1 MLKFK
6 TIVIALFALG
16 GAVGAVATI
25 PSLLDF
31 LFEFVKSTSTAP
43 KSQNQS
49 SIQIERKAYRRLDF
63 PSEALARKAWDDVR
77 EKRSTFD
84 ELCSSRSAKCEDV
97 QFSRN
102 ALTRAE
108 LEPLLKLTRP
118 GDVVVVDEDIDQPGA
133 SLFEYRAL
141 LKAPLQG
148 SSDETPNGYPGS
160 RQPLIL
166 MALALMGAMFG
177 GGLGNLVVKTSE
189 RGAERWGQMET
200 GDRVNLFLGT
210 VVGIIGSL
218 PFLIAFGNLGPAVA
232 SLLTLGLTLGFSALS
247 VYALNSMEEVLPWK
261 KGEIRG
267 RRSGIKVLDTNVLI
281 DGRIYDLVRTGFLEG
296 EIYVPKFV
304 LKELQHIADSA
315 DALRRQRGR
324 RGLEVLKHLSAE
336 HPVEVGTHD
345 RFASDESEDVDS
357 RLVRLAMA
365 LGADLVSNDYN
376 LNRVAGIQDVRVLN
390 INDLALSLRPTILP
404 GEVLELQ
411 IIREGS
417 QQGQGVGY
425 LDDGTMIVVENG
437 REHIGE
443 TIDVTVTQVIQT
455 ERGKLIFG
463 SYGGNEFRRSNTNRR

>member
-6 TIVIALFALG
+6 TVVIGLFALS
-16 GAVGAVATI
+16 GAIGAVATI

-31 LFEFVKSTSTAP
+31 LFETVKSSSTAP
-43 KSQNQS
+43 RSQTPAGLS
-49 SIQIERKAYRRLDF
+49 IERKSYRKITFADETGAQKALDDI
-63 PSEALARKAWDDVR
+63 KQ
-77 EKRSTFD
+77 KKTTFAD
-84 ELCSSRSAKCEDV
+84 LCAANSSKCEEV
-97 QFSRN
+97 QFSHN
-102 ALTRAE
+102 ALSRAE
-108 LEPLLKLTRP
+108 LKPLLKLNKT
-118 GDVVVVDEDIDQPGA
+118 GEIVLIDEDPSNAYTAIYEFQRLLNAPQP
-133 SLFEYRAL
+133 
-141 LKAPLQG
+141 K
-148 SSDETPNGYPGS
+148 SSDESPNGYPGS

-177 GGLGNLVVKTSE
+177 GGLGNLVVKSSG
-189 RGAERWGQMET
+189 RGAEKWSQMET

-218 PFLIAFGNLGPAVA
+218 PFLIAFGSLGLAVA

-417 QQGQGVGY
+417 QAGQGVGY

-463 SYGGNEFRRSNTNRR
+463 SYGGNEFRRSNGNRR